1 MSSASIPVVFPPQ
14 SLGSH
19 VFMDGGTVWNLNL
32 DSAVQ
37 QCLNKGFDASD
48 IIADIAICGYNSIP
62 EDALDVEKK
71 AYVNWQQMNQVQ
83 GYYKNTDSIWEQAS
97 AYPGMDIRYY
107 FQERNGCPDSM
118 GGLDFNN
125 STTWCLQE
133 AGRADAKAMLDIGS
147 ENIAK
152 TFDEY
157 QNDFSLRKQWPFFR
171 EYLEA
176 VYNSFFSSGSGI
188 SQ

>member
-1 MSSASIPVVFPPQ
+1 MFEEQSAFDVTKAIATLNRIYSYPSPEIKRDFTVSAVDVNTGEYVAMDQTNTTFENLAQSAMSSASIPVVFPPQ

-71 AYVNWQQMNQVQ
+71 AYVNWQ
-83 GYYKNTDSIWEQAS
+83 
-97 AYPGMDIRYY
+97 
-107 FQERNGCPDSM
+107 
-118 GGLDFNN
+118 
-125 STTWCLQE
+125 
-133 AGRADAKAMLDIGS
+133 
-147 ENIAK
+147 
-152 TFDEY
+152 
-157 QNDFSLRKQWPFFR
+157 
-171 EYLEA
+171 
-176 VYNSFFSSGSGI
+176 
-188 SQ
+188 